1 VVAGDRCADA
11 LSVRLLGCPW
21 PARFAGS
28 RVVRSRGVRA
38 GHRCADKRQVG
49 FAGSRL
55 HLGALKLAAQ
65 IRRRL
70 VPGSAQRTISRPT
83 SKLTD
88 ATGGAWL
95 RRCWGSRGST
105 PSHHPM
111 RWFYAIASP
120 HAIVPWEIEC
130 ALIERFHLDLIYPTF
145 AVFGRGRQPRVA
157 TRTLSHHAPER
168 CEASRF
174 RRTCANWRLST
185 APPRPSTRCCRTLAH
200 SHPCATASGCRS
212 TRTCV

>member
-1 VVAGDRCADA
+1 V
-11 LSVRLLGCPW
+11 
-21 PARFAGS
+21 
-28 RVVRSRGVRA
+28 
-38 GHRCADKRQVG
+38 
-49 FAGSRL
+49 
-55 HLGALKLAAQ
+55 
-65 IRRRL
+65 
-70 VPGSAQRTISRPT
+70 
-83 SKLTD
+83 
-88 ATGGAWL
+88 
-95 RRCWGSRGST
+95 
-105 PSHHPM
+105 

-120 HAIVPWEIEC
+120 HAIVPLEIEC

-200 SHPCATASGCRS
+200 SHPCATASGLQVH
-212 TRTCV
+212 TRVRLTDGKFVHGQNSVRERHTELGAPT